1 MPHGRAK
8 VFGWLKK
15 DTETMEHK
23 DLIRMANQIAS
34 FFKAYPHDEAVKET
48 AEHIKKF
55 WEPRMRADLKKI
67 LDGGDKGLEGVAL
80 EAAKLAVS

>member
-1 MPHGRAK
+1 
-8 VFGWLKK
+8 
-15 DTETMEHK
+15 MEHK

-67 LDGGDKGLEGVAL
+67 LDSKTDELDGVAL
-80 EAAKLAVS
+80 EAARAVTS